1 MNMNNFIL
9 NVLQKMEQF
18 LNCSIQGKSMEKI
31 KNNNLA
37 DHFVIMETFLFFPFT
52 FFRQF
57 RQRVVS

>member
-18 LNCSIQGKSMEKI
+18 LDYSKEEKSKKKV
-31 KNNNLA
+31 KNNNLV

>member
-18 LNCSIQGKSMEKI
+18 LDCSKEEKSRKKV
-31 KNNNLA
+31 KNNNLV
-37 DHFVIMETFLFFPFT
+37 DDFVIMATFLFFPFT

>member
-18 LNCSIQGKSMEKI
+18 LNGSKQGKKVQSI
-31 KNNNLA
+31 KNNNLV
-37 DHFVIMETFLFFPFT
+37 DHFVVIATFLFFPFT